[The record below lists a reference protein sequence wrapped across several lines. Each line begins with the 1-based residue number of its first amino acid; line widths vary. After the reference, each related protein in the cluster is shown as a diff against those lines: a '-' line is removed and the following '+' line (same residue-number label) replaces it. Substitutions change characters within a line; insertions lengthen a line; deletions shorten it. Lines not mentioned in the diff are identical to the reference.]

1 MDIREIKQHYG
12 YQGRQGHKEHYG
24 LFESSINNSLVPRKS
39 ESAHPC
45 RVNLV
50 DSLECLFTSLEY
62 LSMYF
67 SVSYQLHFRD
77 CAQIGRGPLVGLPLP
92 WSCSQTDNEAQIG
105 RPSAQSSVNPSAPK
119 YLAKNICRHLI
130 QICLEL
136 SRQTQTTYLC
146 GSFFGSFLSMQHIV
160 QIVEQKQRRENRH
173 MTR

>member
-1 MDIREIKQHYG
+1 MDIRDIKQHYG
-12 YQGRQGHKEHYG
+12 YKGHKEHYG
-24 LFESSINNSLVPRKS
+24 LFESSINNSLVPKKS

-45 RVNLV
+45 RVSLV
-50 DSLECLFTSLEY
+50 DTLECLFTSLKY

-77 CAQIGRGPLVGLPLP
+77 CAQIGRGPLVGLPLS

-119 YLAKNICRHLI
+119 YLAKNICRHLL

-136 SRQTQTTYLC
+136 SRQTQTTDLC
-146 GSFFGSFLSMQHIV
+146 WSFFVPFLSMYHIV
-160 QIVEQKQRRENRH
+160 HIVE
-173 MTR
+173 